1 LIVDVDPELKD
12 FLVKTPFFGGLAGTP
27 IVDSVIAMLRP
38 RAAKKGEVV
47 LREGDTATSMYIVR
61 SGVLLAYRHCE
72 DGGVARMLLFRP
84 GDFVGVTTLVEM
96 EPRPFSII
104 AECDAEL
111 LELDSRDLYRLYRDD
126 QKAYILVLQNINREL
141 VRRLRK
147 AGNRIAFLSL
157 KLGSSATEPDPEHHH
172 H

>member
-1 LIVDVDPELKD
+1 VDADPELKE
-12 FLVKTPFFGGLAGTP
+12 FLAKTPFFGGLAGTP
-27 IVDSVIAMLRP
+27 ILEHVIGMLRP
-38 RAAKKGEVV
+38 RSAKKGEVV

-72 DGGVARMLLFRP
+72 EGGIARMLLFRP

-104 AECDAEL
+104 SECDAEL
-111 LELDSRDLYRLYRDD
+111 LELDSRDLYRLYKDD
-126 QKAYILVLQNINREL
+126 PKAYVLVLQNINREL

-147 AGNRIAFLSL
+147 AGNRIAQLSK
-157 KLGSSATEPDPEHHH
+157 KLGAGAMEPDPEHH
-172 H
+172 

>member
-1 LIVDVDPELKD
+1 MDVDPALRE
-12 FLVKTPFFGGLAGTP
+12 FLAGTPFFGGLAGTP
-27 IVDSVIAMLRP
+27 IFDKVIAMLRP
-38 RAAKKGEVV
+38 RSVKKGEMV

-72 DGGVARMLLFRP
+72 DGGIARMLLFRP

-104 AECDAEL
+104 TECDAEL
-111 LELDSRDLYRLYRDD
+111 LELDSRDLYWLYKDD
-126 QKAYILVLQNINREL
+126 MKAYVLVLQNINREL

-147 AGNRIAFLSL
+147 AGNRIAVLSR
-157 KLGSSATEPDPEHHH
+157 KLGPEATEPGPEHHH

>member
-1 LIVDVDPELKD
+1 MDGDPGLKE
-12 FLVKTPFFGGLAGTP
+12 FLAKTSFFGGLAGTP
-27 IVDSVIAMLRP
+27 ILDHLIAMLRP
-38 RAAKKGEVV
+38 RSAKKGEVV
-47 LREGDTATSMYIVR
+47 VREGDTATSMYIVR

-104 AECDAEL
+104 TECDAEL
-111 LELDSRDLYRLYRDD
+111 LELDSRDLYRLYKDD
-126 QKAYILVLQNINREL
+126 MKAYIVVLQNINREL

-147 AGNRIAFLSL
+147 AGNRIAYLSL
-157 KLGSSATEPDPEHHH
+157 KLGPEATEPDPEHHH